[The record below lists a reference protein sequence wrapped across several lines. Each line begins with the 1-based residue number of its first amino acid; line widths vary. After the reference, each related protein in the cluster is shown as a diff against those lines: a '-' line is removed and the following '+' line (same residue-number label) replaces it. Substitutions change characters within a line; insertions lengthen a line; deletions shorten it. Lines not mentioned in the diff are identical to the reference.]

1 MARRTTRAPKRK
13 IARRKQARGAAPR
26 QPERV
31 QSLGSPRRPRGPAK
45 TFTSKPIPV
54 DFAAPSHRLSR
65 ADLEISGIYHG
76 ESSYEGRIFFNN
88 ASATAATPKTARSGY
103 AGAFSIF
110 GHGGCL
116 GDPGHCEVNEH
127 KRDAY
132 DYRYPHPLTPA
143 RKRVNVTK
151 ALQEAAK
158 RAKTVTVTIVP
169 VVTAANRLCDT
180 VNVFRCENM
189 QFVTYN

>member
-1 MARRTTRAPKRK
+1 MARRTTKTARK
-13 IARRKQARGAAPR
+13 KAAR
-26 QPERV
+26 QPQKV
-31 QSLGSPRRPRGPAK
+31 QGLGSPRRPRGAAK
-45 TFTSKPIPV
+45 TFTSRPIPV
-54 DFAAPSHRLSR
+54 GFASSRHRLTR
-65 ADLEISGIYHG
+65 ADLEISGIFHG

-88 ASATAATPKTARSGY
+88 PQATATTPKTARSGY
-103 AGAFSIF
+103 AGSFHIF

-127 KRDAY
+127 DRDAF
-132 DYRYPHPLTPA
+132 DFRYPNPLTPA
-143 RKRVNVTK
+143 RKRVMVTK

-158 RAKTVTVTIVP
+158 RGKTVTVTIVP

>member
-1 MARRTTRAPKRK
+1 MARRPARPARRK
-13 IARRKQARGAAPR
+13 AARRKQAPRPAPVR
-26 QPERV
+26 
-31 QSLGSPRRPRGPAK
+31 SLGSPKRPRGPAK
-45 TFTSKPIPV
+45 TFISRPIPV
-54 DFAAPSHRLSR
+54 DFATPRHRLSR

-88 ASATAATPKTARSGY
+88 PSATAATPLTPRSGY
-103 AGAFSIF
+103 AGSFHIF

-127 KRDAY
+127 DRDAF
-132 DYRYPHPLTPA
+132 DMRYPHPLTPA

-151 ALQEAAK
+151 VLQEVAR

>member
-1 MARRTTRAPKRK
+1 MARRTTKTARK
-13 IARRKQARGAAPR
+13 TAARPPQ
-26 QPERV
+26 RV

-45 TFTSKPIPV
+45 TFTSQPIPV
-54 DFAAPSHRLSR
+54 DFASSRHRLTR
-65 ADLEISGIYHG
+65 ADLEISGIFHG

-88 ASATAATPKTARSGY
+88 PKATAATAKTARSGY
-103 AGAFSIF
+103 AGSFHIF

-127 KRDAY
+127 NRDAF
-132 DYRYPHPLTPA
+132 DFRYPHPLTPA
-143 RKRVNVTK
+143 RKRIDVTK

-158 RAKTVTVTIVP
+158 RGRTVTVTIVP